1 VNDVNEYLTEGEL
14 VDVKVLE
21 VDRFG
26 KIKLSIRAVAPIA
39 KKAK

>member
-1 VNDVNEYLTEGEL
+1 
-14 VDVKVLE
+14 VKVLE

-26 KIKLSIRAVAPIA
+26 KIKLSAKAVAPIA